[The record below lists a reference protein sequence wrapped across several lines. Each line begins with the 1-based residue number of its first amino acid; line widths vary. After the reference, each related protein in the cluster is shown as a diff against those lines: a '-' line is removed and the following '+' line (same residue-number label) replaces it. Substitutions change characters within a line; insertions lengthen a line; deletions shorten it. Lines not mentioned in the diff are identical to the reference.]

1 MSFDRDRASHVKVQ
15 RHLSLMQQLF
25 RSDARLTMRCC
36 TMRKLDGHLRLEKK
50 D

>member
-1 MSFDRDRASHVKVQ
+1 MSFDRDTAGYVEVKP
-15 RHLSLMQQLF
+15 RLSLMEQLF

-50 D
+50 N